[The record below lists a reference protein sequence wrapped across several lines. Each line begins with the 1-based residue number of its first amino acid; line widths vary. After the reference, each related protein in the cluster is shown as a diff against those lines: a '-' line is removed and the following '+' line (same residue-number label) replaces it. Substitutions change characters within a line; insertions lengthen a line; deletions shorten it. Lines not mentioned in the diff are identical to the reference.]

1 MFNSKSVLVAAVTF
15 ALTVPSVF
23 AAESEVTWTNPDKYR
38 DVKANQSQSNK
49 KFKENTFK
57 QLEKHFAKL
66 ASKLPEGQKLSIDV
80 TDVDLAGDVNAG
92 GIERIR
98 IIKDVYSPRMKFS
111 YELTDST
118 GKSLVADEINLKDM
132 SFMTNSRLK
141 YRNDSLGYEK
151 KMLDDWF
158 AKTFASH
165 LTK

>member
-15 ALTVPSVF
+15 ALTAPSVF

-38 DVKANQSQSNK
+38 DVKASQMQNSK

-57 QLEKHFAKL
+57 RLEEHFAKL
-66 ASKLPEGQKLSIDV
+66 AEKLPEGQKLSIDV

-98 IIKDVYSPRMKFS
+98 IVKEIYSPRIKFS
-111 YELTDST
+111 YELTDKD
-118 GKSLVADEINLKDM
+118 GQSLVAGEINLKDM
-132 SFMTNSRLK
+132 NFMSTSRLK
-141 YRNDSLGYEK
+141 YRNDNLGYEK

-158 AKTFASH
+158 AKTFAERIS
-165 LTK
+165 K